1 MNSSDEGAIRGHR
14 SYGGLEDPY
23 IIFFFGEGFFCFNC
37 NSSGGEGT
45 EAELG
50 TILCNANANCCV
62 WSSKAICM
70 CFSWNLDAA
79 RWRSDSL
86 PLIPRQMGSCPPKH
100 SAAGRTRSSLS
111 CFSQRCLKDVHDLP
125 EKFLLVP
132 SLGSQMSCPPNHVV
146 GLQPD
151 FHIAMRS
158 VYKRR
163 PNYVTKSQ
171 PLIRGERL
179 RRRSAVCCV
188 DELEPL
194 CYASANW
201 HRTQ

>member
-1 MNSSDEGAIRGHR
+1 MNSSNEGAIRGHR
-14 SYGGLEDPY
+14 SYRGLEDPY
-23 IIFFFGEGFFCFNC
+23 FFFFLVRDFFVLIATVLGERERRLSWARYFAMQMPTAACGVAKQ
-37 NSSGGEGT
+37 S
-45 EAELG
+45 
-50 TILCNANANCCV
+50 V
-62 WSSKAICM
+62 WCL
-70 CFSWNLDAA
+70 SWNLDAVC
-79 RWRSDSL
+79 WRSDSL
-86 PLIPRQMGSCPPKH
+86 PLIPRQMGSGPPKH
-100 SAAGRTRSSLS
+100 GAAGSTRSSLS

-125 EKFLLVP
+125 EKLLLVP
-132 SLGSQMSCPPNHVV
+132 SLGSEMSCPPNHVV

-151 FHIAMRS
+151 FHVAACS

-179 RRRSAVCCV
+179 RRWSAVCCV
-188 DELEPL
+188 DELEPF